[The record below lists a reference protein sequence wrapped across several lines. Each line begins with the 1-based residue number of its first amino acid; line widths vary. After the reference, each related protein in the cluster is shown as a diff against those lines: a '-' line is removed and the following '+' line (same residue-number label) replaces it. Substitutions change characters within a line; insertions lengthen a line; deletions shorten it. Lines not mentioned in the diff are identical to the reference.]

1 MHPLEEKDDSP
12 LLDADITRLIKLS
25 KEVGYK
31 KQDNIP
37 ERNLVDFKP
46 VSIKK
51 IAVEASPQSQK
62 VTTPNQMNEEEK
74 AQIQEA
80 EAKNND
86 ITEEKNDLN
95 EESDLKKEAQI
106 QEAEA
111 KNNDIT
117 EEKNDLNE
125 ESDLN
130 KDKIEDKR
138 DHEQT
143 RKTTEEN
150 LIDKPID
157 PLEKEKA
164 LQQNLMPDTNHN
176 DPIET
181 AKKEGIEI
189 GKSMAISEMEEDH
202 RKNVDAINLLI
213 NNIKAK
219 ETIDKSDLM
228 NSITDVVTNLASER
242 AGLEIDKTPQVLK
255 DKIVAFVDEIE
266 YATKKVILN
275 LHPKD
280 AELIKQITKG
290 AQLDQNIELK
300 ENSELFRGDYIL
312 QMGSIEMGNLI
323 SKQLHISE
331 PYREEIVGATLTDNG
346 FNPEEGTKNFK
357 ELEDTPED
365 KVKNKKTAEKN
376 GK

>member
-25 KEVGYK
+25 REVGYK

-46 VSIKK
+46 VSINK
-51 IAVEASPQSQK
+51 IAAEASPQSQK
-62 VTTPNQMNEEEK
+62 VTTPNQMNEEER
-74 AQIQEA
+74 AQIQET
-80 EAKNND
+80 EAKTND
-86 ITEEKNDLN
+86 ISKEP
-95 EESDLKKEAQI
+95 DLKKEAQI

-111 KNNDIT
+111 KNNDII
-117 EEKNDLNE
+117 EEKN
-125 ESDLN
+125 DLN
-130 KDKIEDKR
+130 KDKIEDKQ
-138 DHEQT
+138 DPEQT

-150 LIDKPID
+150 LIDEPIE
-157 PLEKEKA
+157 PLEKEDNYKA
-164 LQQNLMPDTNHN
+164 LEQNLMSDASHK
-176 DPIET
+176 DPIEN

-242 AGLEIDKTPQVLK
+242 AGLEIDRTPQVLK

-266 YATKKVILN
+266 HATKKVILN

-290 AQLDQNIELK
+290 AQLDKNIELK

-323 SKQLHISE
+323 SKQLHVSE
-331 PYREEIVGATLTDNG
+331 PYREEIVEATLTDNG
-346 FNPEEGTKNFK
+346 FNPEEETKNFK

-365 KVKNKKTAEKN
+365 KVKTKKTAEKN

>member
-25 KEVGYK
+25 REVGYK
-31 KQDNIP
+31 KQDSIP

-46 VSIKK
+46 VSINK
-51 IAVEASPQSQK
+51 IAAEASPQSQK
-62 VTTPNQMNEEEK
+62 ETTPNQMNKEER
-74 AQIQEA
+74 AQIQGA

-86 ITEEKNDLN
+86 INEEKN
-95 EESDLKKEAQI
+95 DLKKEAQI

-117 EEKNDLNE
+117 EEKKDLNE

-130 KDKIEDKR
+130 KDKIEDKQ

-150 LIDKPID
+150 LIDEPIE
-157 PLEKEKA
+157 PLEKEDNNKA
-164 LQQNLMPDTNHN
+164 LQQNLMPDASHK

-242 AGLEIDKTPQVLK
+242 AGLEIDKTPQILK

-266 YATKKVILN
+266 HATKKVILN

-323 SKQLHISE
+323 SKQLHVSE
-331 PYREEIVGATLTDNG
+331 PYREEIVDATLTGNG
-346 FNPEEGTKNFK
+346 FNPEEETKNFK
-357 ELEDTPED
+357 ESEDTPED
-365 KVKNKKTAEKN
+365 KVMTKKTAEKN
-376 GK
+376 GN